1 MKSMIEVKNIVKK
14 YRLYSKPVDRLKE
27 SLNPYKK
34 KYHQEFNALNDVS
47 FIVNKGDAVGILGK
61 NGSGKSTLLK
71 LITGVISPSSGEIVV
86 NGKISAI
93 LELGAG
99 FNPEYT
105 GRENIYLNGL
115 MMGYTREEMDE
126 KINSIIDFA
135 DIGTFIEQ
143 PVKVYS
149 SGMFARLA
157 FAVSINV
164 EPDILIVDEALAVG
178 DIRFQT
184 KCIEKMKE
192 LKSKGTTIL
201 FVSHATEQV
210 KRFCNKAV
218 WIKEGKVKAEG
229 SSSEIVD
236 LYEDYM
242 KHGND
247 YFGAA
252 NTNSVDVNMAYNES
266 DEEKIV
272 LPEDP
277 NILASI
283 TSVNITKDELKTFEQ
298 LEIEV
303 IYEIYEEFIQDLLI
317 GVALYTPKRDY
328 IFGPNTHLEKI
339 EIPKSFGRH
348 SIKYIVPK
356 LPLMGGTYCIDVG
369 IFSNE
374 GLICLNYKENANQF
388 VVTNDYF
395 SEGLVYL
402 NHRWEV
408 IK

>member
-1 MKSMIEVKNIVKK
+1 MIEVKNIVKK
-14 YRLYSKPVDRLKE
+14 YRLYNKPIDRLKE
-27 SLNPYKK
+27 SLSPNKK

-71 LITGVISPSSGEIVV
+71 LITGVISPSSGEVIV

-192 LKSKGTTIL
+192 LKSNGTTIL

-229 SSSEIVD
+229 ASSEIVD

-252 NTNSVDVNMAYNES
+252 NTNSVAVNRAFDKS
-266 DEEKIV
+266 DEETII

-283 TSVNITKDELKTFEQ
+283 TNVNITKDELKSFDQ

-303 IYEIYEEFIQDLLI
+303 IYEIYENFIEDILI

-408 IK
+408 VK

>member
-1 MKSMIEVKNIVKK
+1 MEPIIEVKNIVKK
-14 YRLYSKPVDRLKE
+14 YRLYNKPIDRLKE

-34 KYHQEFNALNDVS
+34 KYHQEFNAINDVS
-47 FIVNKGDAVGILGK
+47 FVVNKGDAVGILGK

-71 LITGVISPSSGEIVV
+71 LITGVISPSSGEIFV
-86 NGKISAI
+86 NGKVSAI

-229 SSSEIVD
+229 ASSEIVD

-247 YFGAA
+247 YFGTA
-252 NTNSVDVNMAYNES
+252 NTNSADVNKSYNVS
-266 DEEKIV
+266 NEENIV

-283 TSVNITKDELKTFEQ
+283 TNVNIFKDELKSFDQ

-303 IYEIYEEFIQDLLI
+303 IYEVYEDFIEDLLI

-374 GLICLNYKENANQF
+374 GLICLNYKENASQF

>member
-14 YRLYSKPVDRLKE
+14 YRLYSKPVDRLME

>member
-1 MKSMIEVKNIVKK
+1 MEPIIEVKNIVKK
-14 YRLYSKPVDRLKE
+14 YRLYNKPIDRLKE

-47 FIVNKGDAVGILGK
+47 FVVNKGDAVGILGK

-71 LITGVISPSSGEIVV
+71 LITGVISPSSGEILV
-86 NGKISAI
+86 NGKVSAI

-229 SSSEIVD
+229 ASSEIVD

-247 YFGAA
+247 YFGTA
-252 NTNSVDVNMAYNES
+252 NTNSTDVNKSYNES
-266 DEEKIV
+266 NEKNIV
-272 LPEDP
+272 MPEDP

-283 TSVNITKDELKTFEQ
+283 TNVNIFNEELKSFDQ

-303 IYEIYEEFIQDLLI
+303 IYEVYEDFIEDLLI

-339 EIPKSFGRH
+339 EIPKDFGRH